1 MRTLLE
7 VENLEHHFHP
17 PAGWLGGARGFV
29 RAVDGV
35 SFALHEGECL
45 GLVGES
51 GSGKSTVGRAI
62 LRLIRPT
69 GGDIRF
75 EGQSLVGLGEAALRP
90 VRRKMQMIFQDPQ
103 SSLNPRK
110 TILRSV
116 AAPLI
121 VHEGLSGRRLR
132 MTVEALLETVGLT
145 RQHMYRYPH
154 ELSGGQR
161 QRVGL
166 ARALALRPKLLILD
180 EPTSALD
187 VSVQAQT
194 LTLLERLQE
203 EFALTYLFIS
213 HNLAVIRHICDRV
226 AVMYLGRIVEMAPV
240 EALFETPKHPY
251 TEALLSAVPTL
262 EAEARREEIILDGD
276 VPSPLRVPS
285 GCRFHPRCH
294 RRLGE
299 ICIRVVPAL
308 SGVGNA
314 HDAACHIHTPPAG
327 DGAAGPLT
335 RST

>member
-1 MRTLLE
+1 MRVGMSKPLLE
-7 VENLEHHFHP
+7 IENLTLHFSRG
-17 PAGWLGGARGFV
+17 AGWFAGSGDVV

-35 SFALHEGECL
+35 SFAIQERECL

-62 LRLIRPT
+62 LRLIQPT

-75 EGQSLVGLGEAALRP
+75 NGRSILRLSEP
-90 VRRKMQMIFQDPQ
+90 EIRPLRRQMQMIFQDPQ

-116 AAPLI
+116 AEPLI
-121 VHEGLSGRRLR
+121 VHEGLSGRTLR
-132 MTVEALLETVGLT
+132 ARVQEVLETVGLQ
-145 RQHMYRYPH
+145 RQHMYRFPH

-166 ARALALRPKLLILD
+166 ARALALRPKLLVLD

-187 VSVQAQT
+187 VSVQAQM

-203 EFALTYLFIS
+203 AFGLTYLFIS

-240 EALFETPKHPY
+240 ETLFNAPRHPY
-251 TEALLSAVPTL
+251 TDALLSAVPVL
-262 EAEARREEIILDGD
+262 ETEGARPEIVLEGD
-276 VPSPLRVPS
+276 VPSPLQVPP
-285 GCRFHPRCH
+285 GCRFHPRCPK
-294 RRLGE
+294 RIGE
-299 ICIRVVPAL
+299 VCAREDPRWLRVGADHEV
-308 SGVGNA
+308 
-314 HDAACHIHTPPAG
+314 ACHLYTAAPV
-327 DGAAGPLT
+327 GAIG
-335 RST
+335 